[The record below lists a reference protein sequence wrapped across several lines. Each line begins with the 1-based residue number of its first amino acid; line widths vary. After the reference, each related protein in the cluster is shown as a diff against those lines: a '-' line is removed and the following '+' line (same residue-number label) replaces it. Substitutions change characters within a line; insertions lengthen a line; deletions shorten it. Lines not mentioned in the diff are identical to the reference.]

1 MNSKKIL
8 LAALLAMVFAP
19 VLAEEA
25 EDDPV
30 AQTRTRVITHDFTEL
45 RALEGMRF
53 MGPGMRMHGKAVKGM
68 PYSAEVISERQQ
80 NLSDGNQII
89 HKRSSMSYRD
99 GAGRTRQEM
108 RDDKGEVLT
117 ITINDADGTTYIL
130 NPRSKSATKIA
141 RPAIDKAAAETA
153 RAKIEQLR
161 KEGKLPLIQQRR
173 EIIVRHGE
181 GKEGEMRMQFEGSP
195 NMRIEAPNISFRP
208 GEGAVVQLGP
218 LAGAFGDMKW
228 AGKATTKDLG
238 TRDIEGV
245 KAEGKL
251 RSYEIPAGEVGNRNP
266 IVVSDESWYSPEL
279 QVTVLTKHTD
289 PRMGDNIYRLA
300 GIKREE
306 PAAALFTVPSDYT
319 VKDVM
324 TKVERVIEKKAP

>member
-1 MNSKKIL
+1 
-8 LAALLAMVFAP
+8 MVFAP

-25 EDDPV
+25 ADDPV
-30 AQTRTRVITHDFTEL
+30 TQTRTRVVTHDFSEL

-80 NLSDGNQII
+80 NLADGNQIL
-89 HKRSSMSYRD
+89 HKHSSMSYRD
-99 GAGRTRQEM
+99 GAGRTRQEV
-108 RDDKGEVLT
+108 RNDKGEVLT
-117 ITINDADGTTYIL
+117 VTINDADGTTYLL

-141 RPAIDKAAAETA
+141 RPAIGKAAGEAA
-153 RAKIEQLR
+153 RAKIEELR
-161 KEGKLPLIQQRR
+161 KDGKLPMVQQRR

-181 GKEGEMRMQFEGSP
+181 GAEGEMRMRFDDQA
-195 NMRIEAPNISFRP
+195 NTRIGPPNISFRP
-208 GEGAVVQLGP
+208 GEGAVLQLGP
-218 LAGAFGDMKW
+218 LGGAFGDMKW

-238 TRDIEGV
+238 TRDIEGI

-251 RSYEIPAGEVGNRNP
+251 RSYEIPAGEMGNRNP

-279 QVTVLTKHTD
+279 QVTVLSKHSD
-289 PRMGDNIYRLA
+289 PRNGDNIYRLA

-306 PAAALFTVPSDYT
+306 PAASLFTVPSDYT

-324 TKVERVIEKKAP
+324 TKVERVLEKKAP